1 MRRVRHIER
10 IANLRHL
17 AEAVGVTL
25 QARNEMAIPHRRAKS
40 RDRHVATSNIVGA
53 KLKIF
58 GHGLSGENPIVALS
72 DGFHA
77 SHSTFRSRSCQA
89 CDSSVVDKWG
99 INFPP
104 PLPSQLLLSSAPYCS
119 ERSSSWFR
127 VAVSVSSRSRILSRR
142 RWTRASFAS
151 TLRCSFS
158 IIVRRSFSRSCAGVR
173 ITRLP
178 RGPPLRVL
186 EAVLVVPLVRV
197 LLMRSLY
204 QVRRRKGTH

>member
-1 MRRVRHIER
+1 MRSVPHKFPRDPGSRRVAVANHER
-10 IANLRHL
+10 IVNVLREPLRAIGAGRGDFRSQRPNRWGRNPMKREGRNLASAVMALVHL
-17 AEAVGVTL
+17 DHE
-25 QARNEMAIPHRRAKS
+25 
-40 RDRHVATSNIVGA
+40 
-53 KLKIF
+53 
-58 GHGLSGENPIVALS
+58 
-72 DGFHA
+72 
-77 SHSTFRSRSCQA
+77 SHSTFRSGARQA

-173 ITRLP
+173 ISRLP